1 MLWEK
6 RGRVRGV
13 FGFCWS
19 DLWERWVCRSSVDDE
34 EKPEIKKH
42 TKSLSASQEHTV
54 PPGLWPI
61 YCIRKKNHACIPG
74 TGIFKLVREKWRK
87 NVKIIIS
94 TAKKKDEECKLC
106 ILRNK
111 ACFTFIKY
119 YMEHTIQCLLLW
131 NRICII
137 TFWKIKFIRW

>member
-1 MLWEK
+1 MPVYLEQGFSNWDQGFNGIQEK
-6 RGRVRGV
+6 
-13 FGFCWS
+13 
-19 DLWERWVCRSSVDDE
+19 L
-34 EKPEIKKH
+34 
-42 TKSLSASQEHTV
+42 
-54 PPGLWPI
+54 
-61 YCIRKKNHACIPG
+61 
-74 TGIFKLVREKWRK
+74 REKWRK

-137 TFWKIKFIRW
+137 TF